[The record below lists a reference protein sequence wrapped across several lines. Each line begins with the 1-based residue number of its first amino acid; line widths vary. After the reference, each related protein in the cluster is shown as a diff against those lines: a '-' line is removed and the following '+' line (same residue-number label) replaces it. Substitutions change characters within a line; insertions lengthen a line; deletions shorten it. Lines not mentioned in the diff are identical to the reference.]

1 MSLPL
6 NEQLIK
12 IKFDE
17 NWQEIKKT
25 TLLLT
30 FTINSTQ
37 IFV

>member
-1 MSLPL
+1 MSLSL

-17 NWQEIKKT
+17 NWQETKKKT
-25 TLLLT
+25 LLFT